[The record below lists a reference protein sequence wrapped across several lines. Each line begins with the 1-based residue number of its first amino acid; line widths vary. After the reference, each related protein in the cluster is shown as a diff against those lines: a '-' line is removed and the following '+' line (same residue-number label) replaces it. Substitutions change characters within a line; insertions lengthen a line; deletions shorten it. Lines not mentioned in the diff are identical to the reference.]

1 MTAGKKRNRNQL
13 RPIKATLN
21 YIKSAPGSV
30 LMEMGRTR
38 VICVA
43 TIENTVPPFLR
54 GKQKGW
60 ITAEYSMLPRSSPS
74 RIPRESARGKIKGRT
89 HEIQRLIGRSLR
101 AVVDL
106 EKIGERTITID
117 CDVIEADGGTRCAS
131 INGGLIAMAGALRQ
145 LKLEGPVLKGFVGA
159 VSVGMIKGKPVLD
172 LDYEL
177 DSTADVDMNIVMN
190 DRDEYIEVQGTAEGD
205 AFSREDLEKM
215 LASAKTGIKQII
227 RYQKKVLNWPSG

>member
-1 MTAGKKRNRNQL
+1 MEKDGISMTAKKKRNRNQL

-30 LMEMGRTR
+30 LIEMGRTR
-38 VICVA
+38 VICTA
-43 TIENTVPPFLR
+43 TIENSVPPFLR

-74 RIPRESARGKIKGRT
+74 RIPRESARGRIKGRT

-131 INGGLIAMAGALRQ
+131 INGGLIAMAGALGR

-159 VSVGMIKGKPVLD
+159 VSVGIIKGKPVLD

-190 DRDEYIEVQGTAEGD
+190 DNDEYIEVQGTAEGD
-205 AFSREDLEKM
+205 AFS
-215 LASAKTGIKQII
+215 AKSWKRCWFRPRQG
-227 RYQKKVLNWPSG
+227 